1 MSDALE
7 IHFIDMVKFGR
18 RRDTDTRAAEGG
30 EKRGSPLGDPLYRWL
45 VYFDKDSPAGLV
57 KEALTMDSAIQ
68 KVHEKA
74 ALVTRDKESMRIYEM
89 REKALS
95 DWTSG
100 VNHARREGHAEGRLE
115 GRREGHAEGRREGRL
130 EGRAEGRQEGRAEGW
145 QEGRQE
151 TARNLKAMG
160 ISIEQIAQGTGLTE
174 QQIKDL

>member
-1 MSDALE
+1 LN
-7 IHFIDMVKFGR
+7 
-18 RRDTDTRAAEGG
+18 
-30 EKRGSPLGDPLYRWL
+30 
-45 VYFDKDSPAGLV
+45 KDNG
-57 KEALTMDSAIQ
+57 AIQ

-74 ALVTRDKESMRIYEM
+74 ALVTRDKESMRIYQM

-115 GRREGHAEGRREGRL
+115 GR
-130 EGRAEGRQEGRAEGW
+130 QEGRAEGW

-151 TARNLKAMG
+151 TARNFKAMG

>member
-1 MSDALE
+1 LNKNNG
-7 IHFIDMVKFGR
+7 V
-18 RRDTDTRAAEGG
+18 
-30 EKRGSPLGDPLYRWL
+30 
-45 VYFDKDSPAGLV
+45 
-57 KEALTMDSAIQ
+57 IQ

-100 VNHARREGHAEGRLE
+100 VNHAIREDRKEI
-115 GRREGHAEGRREGRL
+115 
-130 EGRAEGRQEGRAEGW
+130 
-145 QEGRQE
+145 
-151 TARNLKAMG
+151 ARNFKAMG